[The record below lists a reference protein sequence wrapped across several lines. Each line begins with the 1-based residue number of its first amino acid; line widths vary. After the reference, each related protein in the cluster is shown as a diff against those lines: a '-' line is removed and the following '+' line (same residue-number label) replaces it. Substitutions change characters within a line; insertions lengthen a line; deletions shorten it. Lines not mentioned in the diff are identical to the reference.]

1 MSDVTHEFVDAGSG
15 WPIAPPGIWLEA
27 RSEALT
33 TPGPGLFL
41 DRDGVIV
48 DDKGFLATPDDVRL
62 RPGAVDLIAEANRCA
77 VPVAV
82 VTNQSGIARRLFGW
96 AEFADVEREIARRLA
111 AAGARLD
118 AVVACPF
125 HPEFTA
131 DFGAVQSHWRK
142 PGPGLVLAAARLLN
156 IEIGRSWLVG
166 DRTRD
171 IEAARNAGLAGAIL
185 LSGEAASPP
194 LDSERTEPGAG
205 FKIPVAANAM
215 ESLAILKDAGLL
227 DYRGSREGPSPS

>member
-1 MSDVTHEFVDAGSG
+1 MSRRTSIGAGDD
-15 WPIAPPGIWLEA
+15 WPIVAPGIWLEA
-27 RSEALT
+27 RCPPSKL
-33 TPGPGLFL
+33 PRPGLFL

-48 DDKGFLATPDDVRL
+48 DDKGFLAAPGDVEL
-62 RPGAVDLIAEANRCA
+62 LPGAAELIAEANRCA

-82 VTNQSGIARRLFGW
+82 VTNQSGIARQLFGW
-96 AEFADVEREIARRLA
+96 AEFADAEREITRRLA

>member
-1 MSDVTHEFVDAGSG
+1 ML
-15 WPIAPPGIWLEA
+15 P
-27 RSEALT
+27 R
-33 TPGPGLFL
+33 PGLFL
-41 DRDGVIV
+41 DRDGVV
-48 DDKGFLATPDDVRL
+48 VRDKGFLRAPDDVEL
-62 RPGAVDLIAEANRCA
+62 LPGVAELIAEANRCA

-82 VTNQSGIARRLFGW
+82 ATNQSGIARQLFGW
-96 AEFADVEREIARRLA
+96 AEFAGVEGEIARRLA

-131 DFGAVQSHWRK
+131 DYGAVESHWRK

-171 IEAARNAGLAGAIL
+171 IETARNAGLAGAVL
-185 LSGEAASPP
+185 LSAGPADPLRDPAS
-194 LDSERTEPGAG
+194 AG
-205 FKIPVAANAM
+205 PSTGFRISIATTLSG
-215 ESLAILKDAGLL
+215 SLAILNDVGLL
-227 DYRGSREGPSPS
+227 RGLG